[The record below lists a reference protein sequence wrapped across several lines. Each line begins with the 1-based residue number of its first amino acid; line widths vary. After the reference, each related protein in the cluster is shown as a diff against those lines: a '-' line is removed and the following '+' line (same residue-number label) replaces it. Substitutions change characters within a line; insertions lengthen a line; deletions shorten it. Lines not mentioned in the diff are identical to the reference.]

1 MTDAQVV
8 RYTELSARMAWI
20 YTHSGVSW
28 KPEYGPELEQIKQE
42 LGELRG
48 IMETELAERE
58 AVGQRWDKE
67 G

>member
-8 RYTELSARMAWI
+8 KYTELSARMAWI

-42 LGELRG
+42 LSELG
-48 IMETELAERE
+48 QIMETELAARE
-58 AVGQRWDKE
+58 AASQHRDKD